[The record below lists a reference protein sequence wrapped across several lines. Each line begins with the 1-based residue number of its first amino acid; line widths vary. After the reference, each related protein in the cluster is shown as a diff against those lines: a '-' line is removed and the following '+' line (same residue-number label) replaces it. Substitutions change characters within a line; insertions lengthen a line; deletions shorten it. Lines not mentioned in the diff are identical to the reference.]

1 MSTRKTRIIYGDR
14 ARVRQITISSVVY
27 SPCSCRS
34 IKRFACG
41 AMASSSFA
49 YSCNWCSFC
58 CTSTEVLVKHVFESH
73 SADPLFTFPCPLAYG
88 RCPHIFKLGSTY
100 FLFNRMQKGSI
111 TTGKTNYCLAFHY
124 KPRIWGPG
132 NVARIQPQCEYER
145 TECDEC
151 DTGGEPF
158 LPHIQEPTGPSPVSQ
173 SAAQF
178 LLTIKEK
185 YRLTQAAVDYAVG
198 SVNQMVSH
206 VCEEL
211 HVSVVRTLQNNNIP
225 IPEELNDTFTLI
237 DPFQGLA
244 TEYQQS
250 KYYQEHFGLVVSY

>member
-1 MSTRKTRIIYGDR
+1 MEPW
-14 ARVRQITISSVVY
+14 RVRVWRTAVTDVVFVA
-27 SPCSCRS
+27 PPQKCSLNMFLNLILS
-34 IKRFACG
+34 IHC
-41 AMASSSFA
+41 
-49 YSCNWCSFC
+49 
-58 CTSTEVLVKHVFESH
+58 L
-73 SADPLFTFPCPLAYG
+73 FPCPLAYG

-100 FLFNRMQKGSI
+100 SSFQSHAKRKHHNWKDEILSLHS
-111 TTGKTNYCLAFHY
+111 TTSQESE
-124 KPRIWGPG
+124 GPG

-145 TECDEC
+145 TECDES

-158 LPHIQEPTGPSPVSQ
+158 LPHIQEPTGPSPVSR

-185 YRLTQAAVDYAVG
+185 YCLTQAAVDYAVG

>member
-1 MSTRKTRIIYGDR
+1 M
-14 ARVRQITISSVVY
+14 
-27 SPCSCRS
+27 
-34 IKRFACG
+34 
-41 AMASSSFA
+41 
-49 YSCNWCSFC
+49 
-58 CTSTEVLVKHVFESH
+58 
-73 SADPLFTFPCPLAYG
+73 
-88 RCPHIFKLGSTY
+88 
-100 FLFNRMQKGSI
+100 
-111 TTGKTNYCLAFHY
+111 
-124 KPRIWGPG
+124 
-132 NVARIQPQCEYER
+132 
-145 TECDEC
+145 ECDEC

-158 LPHIQEPTGPSPVSQ
+158 LPHIQEPAGPSPVRQ

-185 YRLTQAAVDYAVG
+185 YHLTQAAVDYGVG

-211 HVSVVRTLQNNNIP
+211 HVSVVRTLQNNNIA

-250 KYYQEHFGLVVSY
+250 KYYQEHFGLMVSY